1 MQNEGEIRKE
11 FYPDDYCRNACREVI
26 NEECRLTLALV
37 EIYNRNDVA
46 LNIPQMTKI
55 FYKIHSDGNKEEII
69 GDALYE
75 LLKR

>member
-1 MQNEGEIRKE
+1 ME
-11 FYPDDYCRNACREVI
+11 FYPDDYCRNVCREAI
-26 NEECRLTLALV
+26 NEDHRPTLTLV

-46 LNIPQMTKI
+46 LDIPQMAKI

-75 LLKR
+75 SLKR

>member
-1 MQNEGEIRKE
+1 ME
-11 FYPDDYCRNACREVI
+11 FYPADYCRNVCREAI
-26 NEECRLTLALV
+26 NEDHRPTLALV

-46 LNIPQMTKI
+46 LDIPQMTKI
-55 FYKIHSDGNKEEII
+55 IYQIESGGNNEEII